1 MTIGKEKVIVSY
13 MNKLLLKN
21 LKTGEVFEKEFET
34 EFEKDK
40 FIRKL
45 RYSKNIMLMKDYK
58 KMWDD

>member
-1 MTIGKEKVIVSY
+1 MTIGKEKVIVIY